1 MKQFHYMNG
10 NEGSSCSLWK
20 MLTLTQNYVYEGT
33 YRSFGLGANKR
44 FPILAYTMRINI
56 MMNKVIVTFE
66 SPFSIVRTEK
76 NLGYGVAEEE
86 EEELYWR

>member
-1 MKQFHYMNG
+1 MKR
-10 NEGSSCSLWK
+10 
-20 MLTLTQNYVYEGT
+20 LTLTKNYVYEGT
-33 YRSFGLGANKR
+33 YWSFGLGANKR

-76 NLGYGVAEEE
+76 NLGCGVVEED
-86 EEELYWR
+86 EEELF